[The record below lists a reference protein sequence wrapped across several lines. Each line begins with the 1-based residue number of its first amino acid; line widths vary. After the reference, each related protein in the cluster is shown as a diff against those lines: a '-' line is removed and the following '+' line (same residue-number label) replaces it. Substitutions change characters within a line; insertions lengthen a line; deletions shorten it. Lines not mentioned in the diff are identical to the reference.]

1 MISYGHIDL
10 EVAQE
15 DLDLLPFSDYFSCY
29 RQYDFLEKY
38 YTEHNSSVWQLFED
52 SPEWVH
58 ILGNKIP
65 SDHQHHV
72 VSAVKIDPGQTV
84 PHHLDKH
91 FKVKEEFGEGETAR
105 YLIFLQDWKR
115 GHYFEIQNQ
124 PYVKWKQGDWIKF
137 GPDDWH
143 LAGNM
148 GDEPFYTAQV
158 TVLYK

>member
-10 EVAQE
+10 EITQE
-15 DLDLLPFSDYFSCY
+15 DLDLLPFSDYFACY

-58 ILGNKIP
+58 NLGHKVP

-72 VSAVKIDPGQTV
+72 VSVVKIDPGQTV
-84 PHHLDKH
+84 PNHLDKH
-91 FKVKEEFGEGETAR
+91 FKVKEEFGDGETAR

-115 GHYFEIQNQ
+115 GHYFEIQDQ

-137 GPDDWH
+137 GPNDWH